1 MRFIKMF
8 GLLIL
13 LQGIL
18 WIGSHVF
25 FSANKSD
32 VLLVV
37 DTSFSMK
44 PNFPSVKNWIENYQ
58 SSARY
63 KNVTIGTDK
72 ASLGELPELA
82 SMDVIFRTS
91 FGNLNEANL
100 KRLYSHVKAKEKILL
115 SDGTLKPEG
124 WDVVAF

>member
-1 MRFIKMF
+1 MKFFKIF
-8 GLLIL
+8 GALIV

-25 FSANKSD
+25 FSANKSE

-44 PNFPSVKNWIENYQ
+44 PNFPSVKDWIEDYE

-63 KNVTIGTDK
+63 KKVIIGTDK
-72 ASLGELPELA
+72 AALGELPALA
-82 SMDVIFRTS
+82 SKDVIFRTS
-91 FGNLNEANL
+91 FGKLNESNL
-100 KRLYSHVKAKEKILL
+100 KRLYSHVKADKKILL
-115 SDGTLKPEG
+115 SDGSLSPDG